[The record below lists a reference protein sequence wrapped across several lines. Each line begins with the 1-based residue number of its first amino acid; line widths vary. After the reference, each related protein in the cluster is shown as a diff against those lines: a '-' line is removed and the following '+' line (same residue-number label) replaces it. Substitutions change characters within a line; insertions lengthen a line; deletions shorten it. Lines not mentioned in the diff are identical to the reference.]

1 MEEIDYS
8 IESED
13 EFYEDFSGYHISDKD
28 IEEILILARKNSDIK
43 LRRSIKEL
51 QYLRFLMKHL
61 AELIPDENE
70 ENKFLTIQKLAKNYV
85 SVLIKAENKS
95 KEL

>member
-1 MEEIDYS
+1 MKEIDYS

-28 IEEILILARKNSDIK
+28 LEEILILARKNSDVK

-61 AELIPDENE
+61 VELIPDENE
-70 ENKFLTIQKLAKNYV
+70 KNKFLTIQNLAKNYV
-85 SVLIKAENKS
+85 NALIREQNKS